1 MWSGFWQGEG
11 GEQTCST
18 GLGWI
23 LVTRSAAPSWCLA
36 GTASPLLFHGV
47 TPAGWGGALL
57 TRQRRA
63 HTGINV
69 EAARPSKLR
78 LDWREY
84 HFC

>member
-36 GTASPLLFHGV
+36 GTARPLLFHGV
-47 TPAGWGGALL
+47 TPAGWGGGAPYK
-57 TRQRRA
+57 
-63 HTGINV
+63 
-69 EAARPSKLR
+69 AAQGPYGYKCGSGSAV
-78 LDWREY
+78 
-84 HFC
+84 